1 MHALAAEENASLVST
16 LAIAVVERIEN
27 AALRSGTTTADIDV
41 DSLGLADLMGSDP
54 TYHTLGLL
62 SLDGDVV
69 LIDNPEADQEVD
81 TTWTT
86 AVVPG
91 STQAFFDEATGDII
105 ASAPIPG
112 TNWALVLRKPW
123 HSLTAPLLRFQ
134 EAMPF
139 ILFAAVLI
147 SLLTLYSGLRF
158 VVRPL
163 RAVGQQASRI
173 GAGDFGAASRPV
185 GGVAE
190 IEDLRLTLNQM
201 ASRLQNYQT
210 ALEDYLRAM
219 TKTQEEE
226 RARLGRELHDETV
239 QTLIALNHKTQMV
252 QRALAHNAPAASER
266 LLELRDMTTAAIDE
280 VRRFSRALRPLYL
293 EELGLIP
300 ALNLLADEAGAVVK
314 IIGPEQRLAAERE
327 LVLYRIAQEALNNA
341 RRHGQASVISIEL
354 QFGSRDAV
362 LTISDNGPGFTL
374 PTNFGVL
381 TRDGHFGL
389 MGMHERAQLEG
400 GKLNVQTAPGKGATV
415 TATLPMQA
423 TKPAKSAAGQE
434 QQ

>member
-1 MHALAAEENASLVST
+1 MHALAAEENASLVSA
-16 LAIAVVERIEN
+16 LAIAIAERIEN
-27 AALRSGTTTADIDV
+27 AALRSGRTPADIDV
-41 DSLGLADLMGSDP
+41 DSLHLAELMNSDP

-62 SLDGDVV
+62 SPDGDVV
-69 LIDNPEADQEVD
+69 LIDASETGQEAD
-81 TTWTT
+81 T
-86 AVVPG
+86 AWATAITPG
-91 STQAFFDEATGDII
+91 STQAYFDEATGDII
-105 ASAPIPG
+105 ASAPIPE
-112 TNWALVLRKPW
+112 TEWVIVLRKPW
-123 HSLTAPLLRFQ
+123 HSLTVPLLRFQ

-139 ILFAAVLI
+139 ILFVAVLI

-163 RAVGQQASRI
+163 RAVGHQASRI

-190 IEDLRLTLNQM
+190 IEELRLTLNQM
-201 ASRLQNYQT
+201 ASRLQSYQR
-210 ALEDYLRAM
+210 ALEDYLGAM

-239 QTLIALNHKTQMV
+239 QTLIALNQKTQMV
-252 QRALAHNAPAASER
+252 QRALALNTPAASER
-266 LLELRDMTTAAIDE
+266 LRELRDMTTAAIDE

-300 ALNLLADEAGAVVK
+300 ALRLLADEAGADVN
-314 IIGPEQRLAAERE
+314 IIGLEQRLGPERE

-341 RRHGQASVISIEL
+341 RRHGQANVISVDL
-354 QFGSRDAV
+354 QFGSQNAV

-374 PTNFGVL
+374 PANFGVL

-389 MGMHERAQLEG
+389 MGMHERAQLAG
-400 GKLNVQTAPGKGATV
+400 GKLNVQTAPGKGTTV
-415 TATLPMQA
+415 TATIPIEDGETA
-423 TKPAKSAAGQE
+423 ESGRIQE
-434 QQ
+434 P